1 MKLVSTAASTP
12 GISGNG
18 SFLSAVERHSTHE
31 IYRFKKEFVDL
42 LAEHFG
48 GHTTLNHLRVGNYIG
63 LRSQYEI
70 EPTSNGQIAQALGL
84 SRATVSRIV
93 SDFIQC
99 GWVRE
104 TSHPD
109 DGRKRLLVIT
119 PDHQFADRFE
129 RAFRRSVN
137 ELVDSFVS
145 GKIVMVDPEKKSF

>member
-1 MKLVSTAASTP
+1 MKLVSTAAATP
-12 GISGNG
+12 DSFGDG
-18 SFLSAVERHSTHE
+18 SNLSDVELRSTHE
-31 IYRFKKEFVDL
+31 LYRFKKDFVDL
-42 LAEHFG
+42 LADHFG

-63 LRSQYEI
+63 LRSQYESR
-70 EPTSNGQIAQALGL
+70 PTSNSEISQSLGI

-104 TSHPD
+104 TPHPD

-129 RAFRRSVN
+129 RALRLRVN
-137 ELVDSFVS
+137 ELMDGYAS
-145 GKIVMVDPEKKSF
+145 GKIVKVDPAKKSF